1 MKCAI
6 VSNLSHFVLS
16 IISYFFPLSNKS
28 DSIFC
33 CVFLF
38 VSIVEAV
45 VVPVADPG
53 LRDAVPGPGA
63 RELEVRTGALLA
75 RVS

>member
-1 MKCAI
+1 M
-6 VSNLSHFVLS
+6 
-16 IISYFFPLSNKS
+16 
-28 DSIFC
+28 
-33 CVFLF
+33 FLF

-45 VVPVADPG
+45 VVAVADPG